1 MKKILLIF
9 LILCFSSTA
18 MAWPFGKKEP
28 KNKPNTQAIVKAV
41 PTPAPTP
48 KPTLQVGREIL
59 RELSNE
65 LKSAK
70 EENSRLKK
78 SLDKA
83 NAQLNTAEL
92 RVVEVQKQADAL
104 KEWGVIQQQ
113 QAHKFMEKYNN
124 AVKRYHRLK
133 LIAALI
139 AAAAGVFVGLQFM
152 NLVPPPYNF
161 GVPVGGAILFSTLV
175 WLLL

>member
-1 MKKILLIF
+1 MKTIFTILIF
-9 LILCFSSTA
+9 LSLTMSGL
-18 MAWPFGKKEP
+18 AWPFGKK
-28 KNKPNTQAIVKAV
+28 KDIKPT
-41 PTPAPTP
+41 PTPALAVSPTP
-48 KPTLQVGREIL
+48 KSVAKPTIQDSRELVREIAV
-59 RELSNE
+59 E

-70 EENSRLKK
+70 EENQRLKSTLNRATEQVK
-78 SLDKA
+78 IAEQRTLD
-83 NAQLNTAEL
+83 
-92 RVVEVQKQADAL
+92 VQKQADAL
-104 KEWGVIQQQ
+104 KEWGIIQQQ
-113 QAHKFMEKYNN
+113 QAHKFMEKYNS